1 MQDRKLKKALTFQV
15 NIMTTKTKVRFR
27 ATAAVVA
34 GAMLLSSCAGA
45 GGGPQFSDPGRPLT
59 PAEMRMRQQASD
71 FDRTLAEGVAV
82 GALSGAAAGAGIGAL
97 AGGDNRG
104 TAALIGAGIG
114 AVLGGLAGYGAGSYY
129 AKKKGQYADQ
139 EQRLDSMIADARAD
153 NQKAEVLLRDTQTIA
168 ASDKQKLDQIK
179 RDLAAKRISQ
189 EQARK
194 ELAAIDSNRQAL
206 ETSIANL
213 TKRREEWRQAAQ
225 EARSD
230 ANNPRL
236 TQLDYEIQE
245 MNENISLMQ
254 SELDAV
260 NARRLTVAG

>member
-1 MQDRKLKKALTFQV
+1 
-15 NIMTTKTKVRFR
+15 MTGTKVRFR

-34 GAMLLSSCAGA
+34 GAMLLTSCAGV
-45 GGGPQFSDPGRPLT
+45 GGGAQFSDPGRPLT
-59 PAEMRMRQQASD
+59 PAESRMRQQTND
-71 FDRTLAEGVAV
+71 FNRTLAEGVVVGAV
-82 GALSGAAAGAGIGAL
+82 GGAAAGAGIGAL

-104 TAALIGAGIG
+104 KSALIGAGIG
-114 AVLGGLAGYGAGSYY
+114 AVLGSLAGYTAGSYY
-129 AKKKGQYADQ
+129 AKKKEKYVDQ

-153 NQKAEVLLRDTQTIA
+153 TQKTEALFRDTQTIA
-168 ASDKQKLDQIK
+168 AADKQKLDQIK

-189 EQARK
+189 EQAQK

-206 ETSIANL
+206 EASIANL
-213 TKRREEWRQAAQ
+213 AKRRDEWRQAAQ

-236 TQLDYEIQE
+236 AQLDNEIGKLDKQ
-245 MNENISLMQ
+245 IALMQ

-260 NARRLTVAG
+260 NARRLTVVG